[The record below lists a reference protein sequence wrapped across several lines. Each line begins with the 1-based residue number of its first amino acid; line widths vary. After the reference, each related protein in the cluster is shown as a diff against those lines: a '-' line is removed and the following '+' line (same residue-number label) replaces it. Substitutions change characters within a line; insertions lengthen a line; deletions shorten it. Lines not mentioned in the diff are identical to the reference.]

1 MKLPDLLHAFA
12 TQLANQKDAAGT
24 LDALI
29 ESRTTQ
35 KIGTAGALHLYS
47 MEVPPGTTFLE
58 DVPVTIV
65 PPGEVDLPTA
75 GFMLHRQ
82 GNAASVQTL
91 YTLGQ
96 STGDNTLVTDTAE
109 FFRLA
114 SARLADMATHPES
127 YTLGPAERLVPWL
140 DPEHR
145 EDNASARTGASAAVL
160 TTVWHDDQAT
170 RWTNLGTLAVTLM
183 RHNKRVL
190 LVAPTH
196 DAVDR
201 FLGFLAK
208 TLRNAALP
216 FHSLLSRYEVPVL
229 KQAEGVPLGELGFEA
244 QMHKFFAK
252 SRSHKDALR
261 RKYERFRELIPVLAY
276 KGQKQRDMDEVK
288 LLEWRLLA
296 QVSEFQGKIKDIDHL
311 VAKYKNLPVWKR
323 LGMQTMGKNVE
334 TLGEYRTIY
343 TGNIAALMKEIEIAQ
358 ARIRELSPEAAI
370 SKEMRPEYEELKD
383 EISRLG
389 GTQKVREMLAASEAT
404 NRQAFMQNKRLVAAT
419 PGRIVTDPLFKRVR
433 FDVLIVEDAP
443 HVPAPFLLGVAG
455 LIRERIVIAG
465 DTQDLQGPDR
475 LWRQQYAELSEPSRT
490 ASTPSSDMGLYLK

>member
-12 TQLANQKDAAGT
+12 TQLANLKDAAVA

-29 ESRTTQ
+29 ESPTTQ
-35 KIGTAGALHLYS
+35 KTGTAGTLHLYA
-47 MEVPPGTTFLE
+47 MDVPPGTTFLE

-65 PPGEVDLPTA
+65 PPGDVDLPTA

-82 GNAASVQTL
+82 GNAALVQTL
-91 YTLGQ
+91 YTLGH

-114 SARLADMATHPES
+114 SERLADMAGRPEA
-127 YTLGPAERLVPWL
+127 YALGPAERLAPWL
-140 DPEHR
+140 DPEHS
-145 EDNASARTGASAAVL
+145 EANASARTGASAAVL
-160 TTVWHDDQAT
+160 TTVWHDDQAA
-170 RWTNLGTLAVTLM
+170 RWTKLGTLAVNLM

-201 FLGFLAK
+201 LLGFLAK

-229 KQAEGVPLGELGFEA
+229 KQAEGVPLGDLGFEA

-261 RKYERFRELIPVLAY
+261 QKYERFRELIPILAY

-288 LLEWRLLA
+288 LLEWRLMA
-296 QVSEFQGKIKDIDHL
+296 QVSEFQGKIKGIDDVL
-311 VAKYKNLPVWKR
+311 AKYERLPIWKR
-323 LGMQTMGKNVE
+323 LGMQSMGKNVE
-334 TLGEYRTIY
+334 TLGEYRKLY
-343 TGNIAALMKEIEIAQ
+343 TGNIAALMKEVEVAQ

-370 SKEMRPEYEELKD
+370 PKEMRPEYEELKE

-404 NRQAFMQNKRLVAAT
+404 NRQAFMQNKRLVVAT
-419 PGRIVTDPLFKRVR
+419 PGRIVTDPLFKRMR
-433 FDVLIVEDAP
+433 FDVLIAENAP
-443 HVPAPFLLGVAG
+443 QVPAPFLLGVAG
-455 LIRERIVIAG
+455 LIREQIIIAG
-465 DTQDLQGPDR
+465 DTQDLQGPHR
-475 LWRQQYAELSEPSRT
+475 LWRQQHPELSEPSHT
-490 ASTPSSDMGLYLK
+490 ASAP

>member
-1 MKLPDLLHAFA
+1 MKLPDLLRAFA
-12 TQLANQKDAAGT
+12 TQLANHQDAASG
-24 LDALI
+24 LDTLI

-35 KIGTAGALHLYS
+35 KIGTAGTLHVYA
-47 MEVPPGTTFLE
+47 MEVPAGTTFLE

-65 PPGEVDLPTA
+65 PPGDLEPTA
-75 GFMLHRQ
+75 GFLLRRK
-82 GNAASVQTL
+82 GDSALVQTL
-91 YTLGQ
+91 DTLGQ
-96 STGDNTLVTDTAE
+96 STLDNTLVPDTAD

-114 SARLADMATHPES
+114 SERLDDMAARPES
-127 YTLGPAERLVPWL
+127 YALGPAERLVPWL

-145 EDNASARTGASAAVL
+145 EANTAARTGVSVAVL
-160 TTVWHDDQAT
+160 TTVWHDDQAA
-170 RWTNLGTLAVTLM
+170 RWTKLGALAVNLM

-201 FLGFLAK
+201 LLGFLAK

-216 FHSLLSRYEVPVL
+216 FHSLLSCYEVPVL
-229 KQAEGVPLGELGFEA
+229 QQAEGIPLGELGFEA

-261 RKYERFRELIPVLAY
+261 QKYERFRELIPILAY

-296 QVSEFQGKIKDIDHL
+296 QVSEFQGKIKGIDDL
-311 VAKYKNLPVWKR
+311 LAKYERLPIWKR

-334 TLGEYRTIY
+334 TLSEYRTLY
-343 TGNIAALMKEIEIAQ
+343 VGNIAALMKEVEVAQ
-358 ARIRELSPEAAI
+358 ARIRELSPEAAMP
-370 SKEMRPEYEELKD
+370 KEMRPEYEALKD

-419 PGRIVTDPLFKRVR
+419 PGRIVTDLLFKRIR
-433 FDVLIVEDAP
+433 FDVLIADNAP
-443 HVPAPFLLGVAG
+443 QIPAPFLLGVAG
-455 LIRERIVIAG
+455 LIREQIIIAG
-465 DTQDLQGPDR
+465 DTHDLQGPHR
-475 LWRQQYAELSEPSRT
+475 LWRQYYPELLSEPSQ
-490 ASTPSSDMGLYLK
+490 ATPAP

>member
-1 MKLPDLLHAFA
+1 MKLPDLLPAFA
-12 TQLANQKDAAGT
+12 TQLANRKDAAGT
-24 LDALI
+24 LDTLI
-29 ESRTTQ
+29 ESPATQ
-35 KIGTAGALHLYS
+35 KIGTAGTLHLYA
-47 MEVPPGTTFLE
+47 MDVPAGTTFLE

-65 PPGEVDLPTA
+65 PPGDLEPTG
-75 GFMLHRQ
+75 GFLLQHQ
-82 GNAASVQTL
+82 GDTALVQTL
-91 YTLGQ
+91 DTLGQ
-96 STGDNTLVTDTAE
+96 STVNNTLVPDTSE
-109 FFRLA
+109 FFHLA
-114 SARLADMATHPES
+114 STRLSDMADHPE
-127 YTLGPAERLVPWL
+127 YYALGPAERLVHWL

-145 EDNASARTGASAAVL
+145 DAKASARTGASAAVL
-160 TTVWHDDQAT
+160 TTVWHDDQAA
-170 RWTNLGTLAVTLM
+170 RWTKLGTLAVNLM

-201 FLGFLAK
+201 LLGFLAK

-229 KQAEGVPLGELGFEA
+229 KQAEGVPLGELGFEV

-261 RKYERFRELIPVLAY
+261 QKYERFRELIPILAY

-288 LLEWRLLA
+288 LLEWRLMA
-296 QVSEFQGKIKDIDHL
+296 QVSEFQGKIKGIDDL
-311 VAKYKNLPVWKR
+311 LAKYESLPFWKR

-334 TLGEYRTIY
+334 TLSEYRKLY
-343 TGNIAALMKEIEIAQ
+343 TGNIAALMKEVEIAQ
-358 ARIRELSPEAAI
+358 ARIRELSPEAAMP
-370 SKEMRPEYEELKD
+370 KEMRPEYEELKD

-419 PGRIVTDPLFKRVR
+419 PGRIVTDPLFKRIR
-433 FDVLIVEDAP
+433 FDVLIAENAP

-455 LIRERIVIAG
+455 LIREQIIIAG
-465 DTQDLQGPDR
+465 DTQDLQGPHR
-475 LWRQQYAELSEPSRT
+475 LWRQQYPELSEPSHT
-490 ASTPSSDMGLYLK
+490 VSAP

>member
-1 MKLPDLLHAFA
+1 MKLPDLLQAFA
-12 TQLANQKDAAGT
+12 AQLANQKDAAGT
-24 LDALI
+24 LDTLI

-35 KIGTAGALHLYS
+35 KIGTSGALHLYA
-47 MEVPPGTTFLE
+47 MEIPPENRFLE

-65 PPGEVDLPTA
+65 PPGDLEPTG
-75 GFMLHRQ
+75 GFLLRRQ
-82 GNAASVQTL
+82 GDTALVQTQD
-91 YTLGQ
+91 TLGQ
-96 STGDNTLVTDTAE
+96 STVDNTLVPDAAA

-114 SARLADMATHPES
+114 SERLDDMAVHPES
-127 YTLGPAERLVPWL
+127 YALGPAERLVPWL

-145 EDNASARTGASAAVL
+145 EAHASARSGASAAVL
-160 TTVWHDDQAT
+160 STVWQDDQAA
-170 RWTNLGTLAVTLM
+170 RWTKLGTLAVNLM
-183 RHNKRVL
+183 RQNKRVL

-201 FLGFLAK
+201 LLGFLAK

-229 KQAEGVPLGELGFEA
+229 KQAEGYPLGELGFEA

-261 RKYERFRELIPVLAY
+261 QKYERFRELIPVLAY
-276 KGQKQRDMDEVK
+276 KGQKQRDLDEVK

-311 VAKYKNLPVWKR
+311 VAKYENLPIWKR

-343 TGNIAALMKEIEIAQ
+343 TGNIAALMKEVEIAQ

-370 SKEMRPEYEELKD
+370 PKEMRPEYEELKD
-383 EISRLG
+383 DISRLG
-389 GTQKVREMLAASEAT
+389 GTQKVRDILAASEAT

-419 PGRIVTDPLFKRVR
+419 PGRIVTDPLFKRIR
-433 FDVLIVEDAP
+433 FDVLIAEQAP
-443 HVPAPFLLGVAG
+443 QVPAPFLLGVAG
-455 LIRERIVIAG
+455 LIREQIIIAG

-475 LWRQQYAELSEPSRT
+475 LWRQHYPELSESSQT
-490 ASTPSSDMGLYLK
+490 APTP

>member
-1 MKLPDLLHAFA
+1 MKLPDLLHSFA
-12 TQLANQKDAAGT
+12 TSLANHKDAAGS
-24 LDALI
+24 LDTLI
-29 ESRTTQ
+29 ESRTTN
-35 KIGTAGALHLYS
+35 KIGTVGTLHLYA
-47 MEVPPGTTFLE
+47 MEVPAETTFLE

-65 PPGEVDLPTA
+65 PPGDLEPTG
-75 GFMLHRQ
+75 GFLLRRQ
-82 GNAASVQTL
+82 GDTALVQTL
-91 YTLGQ
+91 DTLGQ
-96 STGDNTLVTDTAE
+96 STGDNTLVPDTPE

-114 SARLADMATHPES
+114 SARLADMAAHPES
-127 YTLGPAERLVPWL
+127 YALGPADRLVPWL

-145 EDNASARTGASAAVL
+145 DANASARTGASAAVL
-160 TTVWHDDQAT
+160 TTVWHDDQAA
-170 RWTNLGTLAVTLM
+170 RWTKLGTLAVTLM

-196 DAVDR
+196 DAVDH

-216 FHSLLSRYEVPVL
+216 FHSLLSRYEIPVL

-252 SRSHKDALR
+252 SRSHKNALR

-311 VAKYKNLPVWKR
+311 VAKYENLPIWKR

-343 TGNIAALMKEIEIAQ
+343 TGNIAALMKEVETAQ

-370 SKEMRPEYEELKD
+370 PKEMRPEYEELKD

-419 PGRIVTDPLFKRVR
+419 PGRVVTDPLFKRVR

-455 LIRERIVIAG
+455 LIRERIIIAG
-465 DTQDLQGPDR
+465 DTQDLQGPNR
-475 LWRQQYAELSEPSRT
+475 LWRQQYPEFL
-490 ASTPSSDMGLYLK
+490 STPFSPLSSPT